1 MPPVIAAVA
10 AIGSAITSA
19 LGVATLAAAAGSM
32 LSVGI
37 GALAIATAAVV
48 GNSLLSGKPKVTN
61 SKENLER
68 LRASIDPRTPR
79 KTVVGKTALAT
90 DIRDEEFT
98 DSQAYFH
105 RFLVVA
111 SHKVHAIREVWFDDK
126 LAWSSTSGVT
136 SDFSGYLWVT
146 PILEGSSANAIN
158 ISGRMG
164 TTRRYTGC
172 AYLHLKYKLT
182 GNSKKTDSPFAQSIT
197 TRITVRG
204 DGAYFYDPRLDSTV
218 AGGSGSHRANDQTTW
233 AWSDDACR
241 NPALALLFY
250 LLGWEINGKLAVG
263 KGIPANR
270 IDLES
275 FAVAA
280 NICDEL
286 VDDGASGTEPRY
298 RCDGVWSE
306 GDSPTTVIDMLKAT
320 MNADLDDVDGKLRLT
335 VFHNDLTDIAADFT
349 ADDVLGAFKW
359 RPATPLQESF
369 NVVRGVYT
377 DPSDNAL
384 YQPVDYPEVTE
395 TSPDGIERVFAMD
408 LPMVER
414 ASQAQ
419 RLASGVLK
427 RQKFGGTFEAEFQA
441 TAWAVQKNSVVTL
454 TFPKLG
460 FTNKLFRVAE
470 MSLRVD
476 GVVPLVL
483 REEDAAIYDAPSL
496 TAAIAPVDTTPHDPA
511 LDPII
516 DAINSAGS
524 GYTGYLTNEAHTVA
538 AASDGTVSSFTGSG
552 GEFITWLDGTE
563 LTSGVT
569 YAVQSATGV
578 SISIDSAT
586 GIYTIS
592 AMSASQ
598 GEAVLRATYGAMI
611 IDRVY
616 SIAKS
621 IAGAT
626 GTTGSAGA
634 NAKTLTLI
642 SDRQTIFYDA
652 AGSASPSTQT
662 TTFTTNK
669 QNTTATVNWSVTDA
683 AGTARTPV
691 TSYLSAATGD
701 SVTMTEPQF
710 ASARNSTSGVII
722 TASLTDGTTITD
734 KISVVRVST
743 GATGTAGSN
752 GTNGTNGTNGLNN
765 ATVYLYQRAASS
777 PAAPSGTFTYTFATG
792 VLSGGTP
799 GSWTQAIPAND
810 GNPLWVIVAVA
821 SANTATDSVAAA
833 EFSSPV
839 IDSGAGL
846 NQAVVR
852 LFQRAAS
859 TPSVPAG
866 TLTYTFS
873 TGGLSGTL
881 GSWSTSV
888 PAGSNPLYV
897 TQAVAIGSGATD
909 TIATGEWSAPVI
921 MAQDG
926 ATGAAGT
933 NGTNGAAGTPALSI
947 VVTKKAVTLASYANG
962 DVTDFSPA
970 VGQLTVYSGSTDVTA
985 SATLSATESGCTGTI
1000 NTATNTPVAAQPKGY
1015 YRVTAMSA
1023 DTATL
1028 TLTAVYSGQTLTEIV
1043 SLAKAKGGYEIVA
1056 TLPTTNLFEGWVVYL
1071 STDDKLY
1078 RYTGSAWISAVAAV
1092 DITGTITT
1100 TQITDDAVTT
1110 AKIAANAVTASE
1122 IAANAV
1128 TATAIATDAVT
1139 ANKIQA
1145 GAVTAA
1151 KISVTQL
1158 DAISATIGTLRTATS
1173 GARTEIR
1180 DNVIKVYD
1188 SSNVLR
1194 VKIGDLSL

>member
-10 AIGSAITSA
+10 AIGSAIGGVIGLGSLGA
-19 LGVATLAAAAGSM
+19 LAVAGTSM
-32 LSVGI
+32 LTVGL
-37 GALAIATAAVV
+37 GALAIGTAVV
-48 GNSLLSGKPKVTN
+48 VGQSVLSGKPKVSN

-98 DSQAYFH
+98 DSQEYFH
-105 RFLVVA
+105 RFIVVA
-111 SHKVHAIREVWFDDK
+111 SHKVHAISEVWFDDK
-126 LAWSSTSGVT
+126 LAWSVGGGVT

-158 ISGRMG
+158 ISARMG

-233 AWSDDACR
+233 AWDDDACR

-280 NICDEL
+280 NICDEM

-384 YQPVDYPEVTE
+384 YQPVDYPEVSE

-419 RLASGVLK
+419 RLAAGVLA
-427 RQKFGGTFEAEFQA
+427 RQRFGGTFEAEFQA

-483 REEDAAIYDAPSL
+483 REEDAAIYDAPTL
-496 TAAIAPVDTTPHDPA
+496 TGALSPIGASPHDPA

-516 DAINSAGS
+516 DAIDSAGT
-524 GYTGYLTNEAHTVA
+524 GFTGYLTNESHTVA
-538 AASDGTVSSFTGSG
+538 ASSSGVVSDFSGAG
-552 GEFITWLDGTE
+552 GEFKTYEGATE

-586 GIYTIS
+586 GVYTVT
-592 AMSASQ
+592 AMSAAQ
-598 GEAVLRATYGAMI
+598 GEAVLRATYGTLTV
-611 IDRVY
+611 DKVY

-621 IAGAT
+621 LAGAT
-626 GTTGSAGA
+626 GSTGTAGA

-642 SDRQTIFYDA
+642 SDRQTIYYDA
-652 AGSASPSTQT
+652 AGAASPSTQT

-743 GATGTAGSN
+743 GATG
-752 GTNGTNGTNGLNN
+752 
-765 ATVYLYQRAASS
+765 
-777 PAAPSGTFTYTFATG
+777 
-792 VLSGGTP
+792 
-799 GSWTQAIPAND
+799 
-810 GNPLWVIVAVA
+810 
-821 SANTATDSVAAA
+821 
-833 EFSSPV
+833 
-839 IDSGAGL
+839 
-846 NQAVVR
+846 
-852 LFQRAAS
+852 
-859 TPSVPAG
+859 
-866 TLTYTFS
+866 
-873 TGGLSGTL
+873 
-881 GSWSTSV
+881 
-888 PAGSNPLYV
+888 
-897 TQAVAIGSGATD
+897 
-909 TIATGEWSAPVI
+909 
-921 MAQDG
+921 
-926 ATGAAGT
+926 AAGT

-985 SATLSATESGCTGTI
+985 SATLSATASGCTGTI

-1056 TLPTTNLFEGWVVYL
+1056 TLPTTNLFEGRVVYL

-1078 RYTGSAWISAVAAV
+1078 RYTGTAWISAVAAA

-1100 TQITDDAVTT
+1100 TQITDDAITSP
-1110 AKIAANAVTASE
+1110 KIAANAVTATE

-1151 KISVTQL
+1151 KISVTSLSSITADVGLLRTASSGARMELEANQGRVY
-1158 DAISATIGTLRTATS
+1158 DSAGTLRMRWGVWT
-1173 GARTEIR
+1173 
-1180 DNVIKVYD
+1180 
-1188 SSNVLR
+1188 
-1194 VKIGDLSL
+1194 

>member
-10 AIGSAITSA
+10 SIGAAISAAATAVVGAIGLTSVVSA
-19 LGVATLAAAAGSM
+19 LGMSALGFLTTA
-32 LSVGI
+32 VGI
-37 GALAIATAAVV
+37 GA
-48 GNSLLSGKPKVTN
+48 SLLSGKPKVTN

-218 AGGSGSHRANDQTTW
+218 AGGSGSHRANDQSTW

-280 NICDEL
+280 NICDEM

-359 RPATPLQESF
+359 RPTTPLQESF
-369 NVVRGVYT
+369 NVVRGIYT

-384 YQPVDYPEVTE
+384 YQPVDYPEVAE
-395 TSPDGIERVFAMD
+395 TSPDGIERVFPMD

-414 ASQAQ
+414 ASQSQ

-460 FTNKLFRVAE
+460 FVNKLFRVAE

-483 REEDAAIYDAPSL
+483 REEDAAIYDAPTLSGAL
-496 TAAIAPVDTTPHDPA
+496 VPVDGSAYNPA

-516 DAINSAGS
+516 DAIDSAGA

-538 AASDGTVSSFTGSG
+538 ASSSGVVSDFSGAG
-552 GEFITWLDGTE
+552 GEFIVLSGGVE

-578 SISIDSAT
+578 SISIDSST
-586 GIYTIS
+586 GVYTIT
-592 AMSASQ
+592 AMSADQ
-598 GEAVLRATYGAMI
+598 GEAVLRATYGPNV
-611 IDRVY
+611 IDRIY
-616 SIAKS
+616 SIAKAK
-621 IAGAT
+621 AGAA
-626 GTTGSAGA
+626 GSAGA
-634 NAKTLTLI
+634 AAKTLTLI
-642 SDRQTIFYDA
+642 SDRQTIYYDA
-652 AGSASPSTQT
+652 AGAASPSTQT

-734 KISVVRVST
+734 KISVVRVQQ
-743 GATGTAGSN
+743 GATGA
-752 GTNGTNGTNGLNN
+752 NGTNGTNGLNN
-765 ATVYLYQRAASS
+765 ATVTLYRRSASS
-777 PAAPSGTFTYTFATG
+777 PAMPSGTFTYTFATG
-792 VLSGGTP
+792 VLSGGTLN
-799 GSWTQAIPAND
+799 GWTQAAPATD
-810 GNPLWVIVAVA
+810 GNPLWTI
-821 SANTATDSVAAA
+821 TAAA
-833 EFSSPV
+833 SSSAATASV
-839 IDSGAGL
+839 T
-846 NQAVVR
+846 
-852 LFQRAAS
+852 AAS
-859 TPSVPAG
+859 FSAAVKIVQDGTAG
-866 TLTYTFS
+866 
-873 TGGLSGTL
+873 GSGT
-881 GSWSTSV
+881 
-888 PAGSNPLYV
+888 A
-897 TQAVAIGSGATD
+897 
-909 TIATGEWSAPVI
+909 
-921 MAQDG
+921 
-926 ATGAAGT
+926 
-933 NGTNGAAGTPALSI
+933 ALSI
-947 VVTKKAVTLASYANG
+947 VVTKKAVGLASYANG

-970 VGQLTVYSGSTDVTA
+970 AGQLTVYLGNTDVTA
-985 SATLSATESGCTGTI
+985 SATLSATASGCTGTI

-1056 TLPTTNLFEGWVVYL
+1056 TLPTTNLFEGRVVYL

-1078 RYTGSAWISAVAAV
+1078 RYTGTEWISAVAAV

-1100 TQITDDAVTT
+1100 TQITDDAITSP
-1110 AKIAANAVTASE
+1110 KIAANAVTATE

-1151 KISVTQL
+1151 KIAVTQL